1 MNCRDVREQLLEV
14 AVEGGPA
21 SPEIQLHC
29 SVCKPC
35 ALEWEQM
42 KKTMAL
48 LDEWQAPEPSPY
60 FDVKLQARLREEQQ
74 KSTVG
79 WLGWFRKPAAVGL
92 AATVLLALG
101 VGSFLGR
108 QSDTK
113 SADHPVVAVRGT
125 AVGDLQY
132 LEKHSDLLQEFE
144 ALDVLDN
151 NSDSGGAAN

>member
-29 SVCKPC
+29 SVCEPC
-35 ALEWEQM
+35 ALELQQM
-42 KKTMAL
+42 KRTMAL

-79 WLGWFRKPAAVGL
+79 WFGWFRKPAALGL

-108 QSDTK
+108 QGDTK
-113 SADHPVVAVRGT
+113 SADHAVPAVRGT

-151 NSDSGGAAN
+151 SDSAGTAN

>member
-1 MNCRDVREQLLEV
+1 MNCTDVREQLLEV

-21 SPEIQLHC
+21 SPEVQLHC
-29 SVCKPC
+29 SVCDPC
-35 ALEWEQM
+35 ALELEQIRS
-42 KKTMAL
+42 TMAL

-79 WLGWFRKPAAVGL
+79 WLGWFRKPAAVAL
-92 AATVLLALG
+92 AATILLALG

-108 QSDTK
+108 QSGAN
-113 SADHPVVAVRGT
+113 SADHSVAAVRGT

-151 NSDSGGAAN
+151 GDSRGTAN

>member
-1 MNCRDVREQLLEV
+1 MNCRDVCEQLLEV

-21 SPEIQLHC
+21 SPEIQSHC
-29 SVCKPC
+29 AVCGPC
-35 ALEWEQM
+35 ALELEQL

-48 LDEWQAPEPSPY
+48 LDEWQAPDPSPY
-60 FDVKLQARLREEQQ
+60 FDLKLQARLREEQQ

-79 WLGWFRKPAAVGL
+79 WFGWFRKPAAVGL

-108 QSDTK
+108 QGDTK
-113 SADHPVVAVRGT
+113 SADHSTPAVRGT

-151 NSDSGGAAN
+151 SDSGGAAN

>member
-1 MNCRDVREQLLEV
+1 
-14 AVEGGPA
+14 
-21 SPEIQLHC
+21 
-29 SVCKPC
+29 
-35 ALEWEQM
+35 
-42 KKTMAL
+42 MAL
-48 LDEWQAPEPSPY
+48 LDEWQTPEPSPY

-79 WLGWFRKPAAVGL
+79 WFGWFRKPAAVGL

-113 SADHPVVAVRGT
+113 SAEHNVAAVRGT

-132 LEKHSDLLQEFE
+132 LDKHSDLLQEFE

-151 NSDSGGAAN
+151 SDSGGASN

>member
-21 SPEIQLHC
+21 SPEIQSHC
-29 SVCKPC
+29 SVCGSC
-35 ALEWEQM
+35 ALELEQL

-60 FDVKLQARLREEQQ
+60 FDLKLQARLREEQQ

-79 WLGWFRKPAAVGL
+79 WFGWFRKPAAVGL

-113 SADHPVVAVRGT
+113 SADHSTTAVRGT

-151 NSDSGGAAN
+151 SDSGGAAN

>member
-1 MNCRDVREQLLEV
+1 MNCTDVREQLLEV

-21 SPEIQLHC
+21 STEIQLHC
-29 SVCKPC
+29 SVCDPC
-35 ALEWEQM
+35 ALELEQIRR
-42 KKTMAL
+42 TMAL

-79 WLGWFRKPAAVGL
+79 WFGWFRKPAAVAL
-92 AATVLLALG
+92 AATILLALG

-108 QSDTK
+108 QSGTN
-113 SADHPVVAVRGT
+113 SADHSVAAVRGT

-151 NSDSGGAAN
+151 GDSRGTAN